1 MQQKVSTSNPFEEGV
16 TYSMNFYYTIWDVA
30 FHVLT
35 TSTSASAF
43 EQKILFNVQSSM
55 QGLTYASELWGKM
68 CLGP

>member
-1 MQQKVSTSNPFEEGV
+1 MQQKVSSNSFEEG
-16 TYSMNFYYTIWDVA
+16 VA

-55 QGLTYASELWGKM
+55 QGLTYASEL
-68 CLGP
+68 